1 MKTVIEKIV
10 KAQDR
15 LNIAMSLMR
24 SKETREHNG
33 LLNDRDRTM
42 FSKDII
48 SKLADAKKAIEKAI
62 IEVAEGETHG

>member
-1 MKTVIEKIV
+1 MKTVIERIV

-15 LNIAMSLMR
+15 LNIAMSLMH
-24 SKETREHNG
+24 SKETRERNG

-48 SKLADAKKAIEKAI
+48 SKLVDAKKAIEKAI
-62 IEVAEGETHG
+62 IEVAKGETHG